1 MPDLPSFADWIFN
14 DLTLSIAEWFARS
27 WYEAP
32 RLAQIAIVL
41 AGVLGL
47 VAIVIGALNYPG
59 ILATVAIGCGIA
71 SIAATVLIVFTI
83 AVIRGE

>member
-1 MPDLPSFADWIFN
+1 
-14 DLTLSIAEWFARS
+14 
-27 WYEAP
+27 
-32 RLAQIAIVL
+32 VL